1 MSVQNLGMERFR
13 VSLVVVLVVGMFVEL
28 LFVMLLLILYRRN
41 QIGDFEVEKETF
53 LPFLYRF
60 MLVRRLL
67 SGSDAK

>member
-28 LFVMLLLILYRRN
+28 LFVMLLLILYRCN

-60 MLVRRLL
+60 MFVRRLL